1 MIADKAN
8 SSIKRRSKGER
19 TRLHI
24 LESAIQVIAS
34 HGIKGTT
41 HRAIAKA
48 ANIQL
53 SLTTYYF
60 KDIEEL
66 IYQAI
71 VLNTEKLLPC
81 HDEMWLSIFKLIE
94 SHPPSELKKLA
105 VKKTLAEDISAVFVE
120 QIINNLMLTPHV
132 LAVEQVLFTQTH
144 ISHDLFELAEQHQ
157 QILLAP
163 YIKFCQYFNRT
174 SAELD
179 AEILFNLHK
188 QQEYQA
194 LALVIN
200 NPFEQTI
207 NKQAIADYQQK
218 LQAIIY
224 RTLGLLLTKK

>member
-1 MIADKAN
+1 MIAEKAN
-8 SSIKRRSKGER
+8 SSIKRRSKGEK

-24 LESAIQVIAS
+24 LESAIQVIAN

-71 VLNTEKLLPC
+71 VLASEKLLPC
-81 HDEMWLSIFKLIE
+81 NDEMWLSIYKLIE
-94 SHPPSELKKLA
+94 NQPKSELKKTTITNA
-105 VKKTLAEDISAVFVE
+105 LAENIGHLLVDQV
-120 QIINNLMLTPHV
+120 INNLMVTPHI

-144 ISHDLFELAEQHQ
+144 ISPALFELAEQHK
-157 QILLAP
+157 QILLVP
-163 YIKFCQYFNRT
+163 YVKFCQSFNRT
-174 SAELD
+174 AADLD

-194 LALVIN
+194 LALVLN
-200 NPFEQTI
+200 DNFEQTV
-207 NKQAIADYQQK
+207 NKQLLADYQQK
-218 LQAIIY
+218 LHAIIY
-224 RTLGLLLTKK
+224 RTLVLLLTKK